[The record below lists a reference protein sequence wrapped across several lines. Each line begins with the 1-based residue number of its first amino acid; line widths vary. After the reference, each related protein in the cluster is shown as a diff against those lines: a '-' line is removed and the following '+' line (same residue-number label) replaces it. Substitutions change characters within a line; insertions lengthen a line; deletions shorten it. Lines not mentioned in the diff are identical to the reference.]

1 MTDNQDNVATKVD
14 AAAGSPNMAP
24 ATVVWLVA
32 RREMWAKLRDK
43 GFLLSTGFIL
53 VAILASAILP
63 AALSDDSPTYDV
75 GVVGS
80 IAELEPVVQA
90 RAEAEGAEVDLRSY
104 DDPDAARSA
113 IEAEEIEAAVDGN
126 EVIVDSELDPSLE
139 RILNG
144 ANAALASG
152 ERLAEAGIDPNQVS
166 QALSVPPLELVTLDA
181 DAERNEQRQVIAFLG
196 VAVLYGLLILMG
208 QYVAMGVVEEKSSRV
223 VELLLSTIKPWQLL
237 AGKVIGLGLLGLAQ
251 LLVMCVVGLGAAIGF
266 DVLAVPG
273 DAIGTMAQVIGWFVL
288 GYAFYAAVFA
298 AGAALVSRQEDLQ
311 SVLLPM
317 IIVLVAAFV
326 VAIQA
331 AQNPGGLLARI
342 TSLVPAL
349 SPMVMPVRSAGG
361 GVAWWEIVVAV
372 VLMLA
377 AIALV
382 IRLGGRIY
390 AGALLRTGGK
400 VKVKEA
406 LAAS

>member
-1 MTDNQDNVATKVD
+1 MR
-14 AAAGSPNMAP
+14 P
-24 ATVVWLVA
+24 
-32 RREMWAKLRDK
+32 E
-43 GFLLSTGFIL
+43 
-53 VAILASAILP
+53 
-63 AALSDDSPTYDV
+63 
-75 GVVGS
+75 
-80 IAELEPVVQA
+80 
-90 RAEAEGAEVDLRSY
+90 
-104 DDPDAARSA
+104 ARSTPRRSRRPSTA
-113 IEAEEIEAAVDGN
+113 TRSSWTAN
-126 EVIVDSELDPSLE
+126 SPPSLE

-266 DVLAVPG
+266 DVLTVPG

-331 AQNPGGLLARI
+331 AQNPDGLLARI

-406 LAAS
+406 LAGS